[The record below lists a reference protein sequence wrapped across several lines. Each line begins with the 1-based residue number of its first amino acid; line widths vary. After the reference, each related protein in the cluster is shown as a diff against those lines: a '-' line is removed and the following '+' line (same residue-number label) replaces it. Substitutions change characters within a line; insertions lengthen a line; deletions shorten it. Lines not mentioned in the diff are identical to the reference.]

1 MVVDMPTTAI
11 SVIEGLYKALEAGQ
25 FGDALSDYVTDDAV
39 FIEHPN
45 PVTPRGARRN
55 PPELKES
62 SKRGAQL
69 LAWQRYQIRDAIEH
83 GDTAIMRVTWTAEIA
98 QNIGP
103 FRAGQQLTAHLAQFV
118 TCREGRIAR
127 LETYDCYEPFSAA

>member
-1 MVVDMPTTAI
+1 MPTNPIA
-11 SVIEGLYKALEAGQ
+11 VVEGLYKALETGKS
-25 FGDALSDYVTDDAV
+25 GEALSDFVTDDAE

-55 PPELKES
+55 PAELRES

-69 LAWQRYQIRDAIEH
+69 LAWQHYEVRDAVEH

-98 QNIGP
+98 QTIGP

-118 TCREGRIAR
+118 TCRDGRIAR
-127 LETYDCYEPFSAA
+127 LETYDCYEPFAAAPQ